1 MDIEEKRGAFII
13 FNISDR
19 QFRDIMGAPR
29 FSLPMRWNGQDFE
42 KTLST
47 LFEEYIK
54 ALAAVGKD
62 VDCQEKI
69 VLTFVLI

>member
-1 MDIEEKRGAFII
+1 MI

-19 QFRDIMGAPR
+19 QFRDIMGDPR

-54 ALAAVGKD
+54 ALAAVEKD
-62 VDCQEKI
+62 VDCQGKI